1 MAHEVAVGDCAAS
14 YMEICNCKM
23 IKAKATKQMTVQ
35 ELEVWYTVQQKLRR
49 FKEPL
54 ALNDCTV
61 IKDVWQFAKT
71 HLRYLKANA
80 GNAAYLPYYDR
91 LVQVRNIF
99 LASQTKTKTHA
110 KSQPNQSQK

>member
-1 MAHEVAVGDCAAS
+1 
-14 YMEICNCKM
+14 M
-23 IKAKATKQMTVQ
+23 IKAKATKQITVQ
-35 ELEVWYTVQQKLRR
+35 ELEVWYTAQQRVGR

-54 ALNDCTV
+54 ALNDYTV
-61 IKDVWQFAKT
+61 IKDVWRFAQG
-71 HLRYLKANA
+71 HLQYLKANA

-91 LVQVRNIF
+91 LVEVRSIF